1 MALSEHEE
9 ALLQQM
15 EDALY
20 AEDPR
25 FASRIEKTKKRSSSR
40 SRIIIGGLA
49 GVAGLAL
56 VVTSAI
62 LGWIWLGAVGFAAM
76 VAGIV
81 YAITPA
87 KAQLGSVTDD
97 GTVKPRQKPAS
108 VGKSASARQ
117 AGFMNRLEERWEK
130 RRRDQQ

>member
-25 FASRIEKTKKRSSSR
+25 FASRIEKTKKQSSSR
-40 SRIIIGGLA
+40 GRVIIGSLG
-49 GVAGLAL
+49 GVAGLGL
-56 VVTSAI
+56 VVGSAI
-62 LGWIWLGAVGFAAM
+62 SSLIWLGAVGFAAM

-81 YAITPA
+81 YAITPG
-87 KAQLGSVTDD
+87 KAQLGTVADD
-97 GTVKPRQKPAS
+97 GTVKARQKPTS

-117 AGFMNRLEERWEK
+117 AGFMTRMEERWEK

>member
-25 FASRIEKTKKRSSSR
+25 FASRIEKTKKRSGGR
-40 SRIIIGGLA
+40 GRVIIGVVASLA
-49 GVAGLAL
+49 GLGL
-56 VVTSAI
+56 VVVSAI
-62 LGWIWLGAVGFAAM
+62 YSLIWLGAVGFAVM

-81 YAITPA
+81 FAITPSKA
-87 KAQLGSVTDD
+87 KLGTVSPD
-97 GTVKPRQKPAS
+97 GTVKPHQKTPPA
-108 VGKSASARQ
+108 GKGAAARQ
-117 AGFMNRLEERWEK
+117 GNFMGRLEERWEK
-130 RRRDQQ
+130 RRRDQP